1 MEYKIIQII
10 SDIMEAN
17 CYLINYDN
25 KTVIVDP
32 CVNVNTLKKYDV
44 KEVAGIL
51 ITHCHVDHIFYLN
64 EIINEYNATVY
75 LSNCG
80 LKMIYDDNMNLSNY
94 FIKPLNILKDSF
106 KYILLLYS
114 CIMHFSITLLLTN
127 NTFYDIIRIELNYS
141 TKLMGVH

>member
-44 KEVAGIL
+44 KGYVSTHGIK
-51 ITHCHVDHIFYLN
+51 
-64 EIINEYNATVY
+64 IINKNISKVSGIEYVKNIIDIA
-75 LSNCG
+75 
-80 LKMIYDDNMNLSNY
+80 DDNIYTIGDRINDFEMINKYNGYLIGNQV
-94 FIKPLNILKDSF
+94 NSF
-106 KYILLLYS
+106 KEFLEKID
-114 CIMHFSITLLLTN
+114 N
-127 NTFYDIIRIELNYS
+127 
-141 TKLMGVH
+141 